1 MQMPRCTKAM
11 CIFKLRRSPQVPPPN
26 CPLLTNVGLD
36 HVVSEERGAAGVTQA
51 NGLETTFQ

>member
-1 MQMPRCTKAM
+1 M